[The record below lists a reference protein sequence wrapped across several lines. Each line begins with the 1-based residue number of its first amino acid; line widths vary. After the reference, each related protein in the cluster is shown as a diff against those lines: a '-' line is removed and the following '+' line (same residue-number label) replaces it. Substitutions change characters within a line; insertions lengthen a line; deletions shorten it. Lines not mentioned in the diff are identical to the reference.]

1 MMEATSIGSDKHV
14 LDIGCGAG
22 HSTALIKTA
31 DHETRRDAVEPAVDR
46 R

>member
-14 LDIGCGAG
+14 LDIGRGAG
-22 HSTALIKTA
+22 HSTALIKA
-31 DHETRRDAVEPAVDR
+31 AGREARRDAVEPAVDR